1 MKVEGKVR
9 VKNYGGG
16 RWQKFEKEAKA
27 CHFLRLENS
36 NLNTPDFRVRKAVKG
51 RMQGTKNLAL
61 SLSAPQKFLVNS
73 LLITRRFSPSLS
85 ETISRG
91 SVPYL
96 NRLSQPYEFA
106 KFLTS
111 TWMLRPKTDIRQLQ
125 NFSNVDILAN

>member
-9 VKNYGGG
+9 VKNYGEV

-36 NLNTPDFRVRKAVKG
+36 NSEYSGLSCEEGGEGQNARYEEPSLVLVRTAKVPS
-51 RMQGTKNLAL
+51 QLT
-61 SLSAPQKFLVNS
+61 SH
-73 LLITRRFSPSLS
+73 RRFSPSLS